1 MVQAWKELW
10 SNTLGLKKKKMKI
23 KIVLGFGLA
32 WGLMH
37 AQDDEWEKGSACSE
51 STRNAY
57 TILIL

>member
-10 SNTLGLKKKKMKI
+10 SNTLGLKKRKRK
-23 KIVLGFGLA
+23 LRSCLALA
-32 WGLMH
+32 WLGGLMH

-57 TILIL
+57 IPLL